1 MFGYRADGKKVKNL
15 DPIQRLMPHIMV
27 SRADSMNSTS
37 YDCPCEPIDA
47 FIKKEAENGEK
58 YNYMHILIA
67 AVVRGTALYPRI
79 NRFICHGR
87 IYARNCIQISFLV
100 KKVLSPDA
108 ADATIKIDF
117 TGHESL
123 PEIRDKIDEVIK
135 KNVTLDAKNDTDKMA
150 RLFSLVPNFLIAFMV
165 GTLKFLDMHGLL
177 PKAVLD
183 LLPFHCTA
191 FITNLKSIKGPS
203 IYHHVY
209 NFGNTGMFFAMGKES
224 LQPVVRN
231 GEIVVG
237 KLLPIRI
244 VMDERFCDGFYFVNA
259 MKQLKALLNDPA
271 SMKEPLAELPQDTVV
286 QHVFNKKKRERAARK
301 AEKN

>member
-15 DPIQRLMPHIMV
+15 DPIQRLMPHIMPT
-27 SRADSMNSTS
+27 RADAQNSTS
-37 YDCPCEPIDA
+37 YEVPCEPIDE
-47 FIKKEAENGEK
+47 FIKREYEKGEK

-67 AVVRGTALYPRI
+67 AIVRGSALYPRI
-79 NRFICHGR
+79 NRFICNGR

-100 KKVLSPDA
+100 KKALSPDA
-108 ADATIKIDF
+108 ADATIKLDF

-123 PEIRDKIDEVIK
+123 PEIRDRINEVIQ
-135 KNVTLDAKNDTDKMA
+135 KNVSVEAKNDTDVMA
-150 RLFSLVPNFLIAFMV
+150 RIFSIVPNFLIGFMV
-165 GTLKFLDMHGLL
+165 GMLKFADLHGLL

-191 FITNLKSIKGPS
+191 FVTNLKSIKGPA

-224 LQPVVRN
+224 LKPVVKK

-237 KLLPIRI
+237 KLMPLRI
-244 VMDERFCDGFYFVNA
+244 VTDERFCDGFYFVNA
-259 MKQLKALLNDPA
+259 FRKLQELLTNPDA
-271 SMKEPLAELPQDTVV
+271 MMERLEELPGDTVV
-286 QHVFNKKKRERAARK
+286 HHAFSKKSKK
-301 AEKN
+301 

>member
-1 MFGYRADGKKVKNL
+1 MFGFRADGKKVKNL
-15 DPIQRLMPHIMV
+15 DPIQRMMPHIMT
-27 SRADSMNSTS
+27 SRADAQNSTS

-47 FIKKEAENGEK
+47 FIKKEYEKGEK

-67 AVVRGTALYPRI
+67 SIVRATALYPRI

-123 PEIRDKIDEVIK
+123 PEIRDRIDEVIK
-135 KNVTLDAKNDTDKMA
+135 KNVTVDAKNGTDSMA
-150 RLFSLVPNFLIAFMV
+150 RLFSLVPNFMIAFLV

-191 FITNLKSIKGPS
+191 FVTNLKSIKGPS

-224 LQPVVRN
+224 QKPVVRK
-231 GEIVVG
+231 GEIVIG
-237 KLLPIRI
+237 KMLPLRI
-244 VMDERFCDGFYFVNA
+244 VTDERFCDGFYFVNA
-259 MKQLKALLNDPA
+259 LKQLRALLADPDA
-271 SMKEPLAELPQDTVV
+271 MMEPLAELPQDTVV
-286 QHVFNKKKRERAARK
+286 QHAFNRKKRQK
-301 AEKN
+301 DQAE

>member
-27 SRADSMNSTS
+27 SRADAQNSTS
-37 YDCPCEPIDA
+37 YDFPCGPINA
-47 FIKKEAENGEK
+47 FIKKEDEKGEK
-58 YNYMHILIA
+58 FNYMHILIA
-67 AVVRGTALYPRI
+67 AIVRGTALFPRI

-87 IYARNCIQISFLV
+87 IYARNCIQISFVV
-100 KKVLSPDA
+100 KKVLSSEA
-108 ADATIKIDF
+108 ADTTIKLDF

-123 PEIRDKIDEVIK
+123 PEIRDRINEAIQ
-135 KNVTLDAKNDTDKMA
+135 KNMSLDTKNGTDKIA
-150 RLFSLVPNFLIAFMV
+150 RLFSIVPNFLISTMV
-165 GTLKFLDMHGLL
+165 GLLKFADMHGLL

-191 FITNLKSIKGPS
+191 FVTNLKSIKGPS
-203 IYHHVY
+203 IYHHIY

-231 GEIVVG
+231 GEVVPG

-244 VMDERFCDGFYFVNA
+244 VTDERFCDGFYFVNA
-259 MKQLKALLNDPA
+259 FNKLRDLMLNPET
-271 SMKEPLAELPQDTVV
+271 MMERLEELPQDTIVK
-286 QHVFNKKKRERAARK
+286 HAYSK
-301 AEKN
+301 

>member
-15 DPIQRLMPHIMV
+15 DPIQRLMPHIMPT
-27 SRADSMNSTS
+27 RADAQNSTS
-37 YDCPCEPIDA
+37 YDVPCEPLDE
-47 FIKKEAENGEK
+47 FIKKEYEKGEK

-67 AVVRGTALYPRI
+67 AIVRGTALYPRI
-79 NRFICHGR
+79 NRFICNGR

-100 KKVLSPDA
+100 KKALSQDA

-123 PEIRDKIDEVIK
+123 PEIRDKINEVIA
-135 KNVTLDAKNDTDKMA
+135 KNVASIDSKNDTDTMA
-150 RLFSLVPNFLIAFMV
+150 RIFSIVPNFLIGAMI
-165 GTLKFLDMHGLL
+165 GLLKFADLHGLL
-177 PKAVLD
+177 PKSVLD

-191 FITNLKSIKGPS
+191 FVTNLKSLKGPS

-224 LQPVVRN
+224 KKPVVRG

-237 KLLPIRI
+237 KLMPLRI
-244 VMDERFCDGFYFVNA
+244 VTDERFCDGFYFVNA
-259 MKQLKALLNDPA
+259 FKQLMALLADPG
-271 SMKEPLAELPQDTVV
+271 SMMERLEELPKDTVV
-286 QHVFNKKKRERAARK
+286 QHAFNKKKRAKQTA
-301 AEKN
+301 

>member
-1 MFGYRADGKKVKNL
+1 MFGFRADGKKVRNL
-15 DPIQRLMPHIMV
+15 DPIQRMMPHIMTT
-27 SRADSMNSTS
+27 RADAQNSTS
-37 YDCPCEPIDA
+37 YDVPCEPIDA
-47 FIKKEAENGEK
+47 FIKKEAEKGEK

-67 AVVRGTALYPRI
+67 AIVRGSALYPRI

-123 PEIRDKIDEVIK
+123 PEIRDKINEVIQ
-135 KNVTLDAKNDTDKMA
+135 KNMTLDTNNGTDKMA
-150 RLFSLVPNFLIAFMV
+150 RLFSLVPNFMIAFLV
-165 GTLKFLDMHGLL
+165 GSLKFLDMHGLL

-191 FITNLKSIKGPS
+191 FVTNLKSIKGPS

-224 LQPVVRN
+224 LKPVVRN
-231 GEIVVG
+231 GEIVPG
-237 KLLPIRI
+237 KLMPLRI
-244 VMDERFCDGFYFVNA
+244 VTDERFCDGFYFVNA
-259 MKQLKALLNDPA
+259 FRKLMDLLDNPEQ
-271 SMKEPLAELPQDTVV
+271 MMERLEELPQDTIVR
-286 QHVFNKKKRERAARK
+286 HGLSKKKKKSE
-301 AEKN
+301 

>member
-15 DPIQRLMPHIMV
+15 DPIQRLMPHIMPT
-27 SRADSMNSTS
+27 RADAQNSTS
-37 YDCPCEPIDA
+37 YEVPCEPIDE
-47 FIKKEAENGEK
+47 FIKREYEKGEK

-67 AVVRGTALYPRI
+67 AIVRGSALYPRI
-79 NRFICHGR
+79 NRFICNGR

-100 KKVLSPDA
+100 KKALSPDA
-108 ADATIKIDF
+108 ADATIKLDF

-123 PEIRDKIDEVIK
+123 PEIRDRINEVIQ
-135 KNVTLDAKNDTDKMA
+135 KNVSVEAKNDTDVMA
-150 RLFSLVPNFLIAFMV
+150 RIFSIVPNFLIGFMV
-165 GTLKFLDMHGLL
+165 GMLKFADLHGLL

-191 FITNLKSIKGPS
+191 FVTNLKSIKGPA

-224 LQPVVRN
+224 LKPVVKK

-237 KLLPIRI
+237 KLMPLRI
-244 VMDERFCDGFYFVNA
+244 VTDERFCDGFYFVNA
-259 MKQLKALLNDPA
+259 FRKLQELLTNPDA
-271 SMKEPLAELPQDTVV
+271 MMERLDELPGDTVV
-286 QHVFNKKKRERAARK
+286 HHAFSKKSKK
-301 AEKN
+301 

>member
-15 DPIQRLMPHIMV
+15 DPIQRLMPHIMPT
-27 SRADSMNSTS
+27 RADAQNSTS
-37 YDCPCEPIDA
+37 FDCPCEPVDA
-47 FIKKEAENGEK
+47 FIKKEYEKGEK

-67 AVVRGTALYPRI
+67 AIVRGSALYPRI

-100 KKVLSPDA
+100 KRYLSPDA
-108 ADATIKIDF
+108 ADATIKLDF

-123 PEIRDKIDEVIK
+123 PEIKARVDEAIQ
-135 KNVTLDAKNDTDKMA
+135 KNVTMETKNGTDTMA
-150 RLFSLVPNFLIAFMV
+150 RLFSIVPNFLISCLI
-165 GTLKFLDMHGLL
+165 GLLKFADMHGLL

-191 FITNLKSIKGPS
+191 FVTNLKSIKGPS

-224 LQPVVRN
+224 QKPVVRN

-237 KLLPIRI
+237 KMLPIRI
-244 VMDERFCDGFYFVNA
+244 VTDERFCDGFYFVNA
-259 MKQLKALLNDPA
+259 FRKLMDLLEHPEL
-271 SMKEPLAELPQDTVV
+271 MMEPLAELPEDTVV
-286 QHVFNKKKRERAARK
+286 EHVFSKKKKKQE
-301 AEKN
+301 